1 MRILLIVS
9 SFLFAFSAD
18 LSAQSSF
25 KSLDARTYDYYLKG
39 DLKNL
44 EKTADTLF
52 TRGIDYYYLRIRLAI
67 TAFNNQRYSIA
78 VKHFKKAVEFN
89 STDTVSTEY
98 IYNSYLFSGREADA
112 NLYLRLVPSEKRN
125 RTLKLIGK
133 PVLSEIFAGSS
144 ASFYNV
150 PYYQL
155 TDLNSMYEA
164 LQNSFSIN
172 AGLESYLSGKF
183 KGTFAYTNFRKSG
196 IVYSRPFPSG
206 TNINFI
212 QNQVY
217 AKLAGYV
224 FPGWEFSGF
233 GHIVFYSDATT
244 RIRSQP
250 GISAKNT
257 NFEYLGGLEIS
268 KIGWKIRTG
277 ANISLSNFSNSG
289 QIRSE
294 TYLTW
299 MPAGNLNLYITS
311 GWMGQTDKLWGG
323 TYQINQEIGFKISN
337 SLWFETGIVAGN
349 SFLYA
354 RNQGYIMNNS
364 FLIPAKTIYGNIII
378 LPGKH
383 FSITLNPLYTEN
395 QNYSWDLNIY
405 TRTGKVTHNSF
416 GTLIKLI
423 YKN

>member
-150 PYYQL
+150 PSYQL

-196 IVYSRPFPSG
+196 IVYSRPFPIGDKHKLHSESG
-206 TNINFI
+206 ICKTGWICFSWLGVFRIWSYCILFRCNYPDTVSAWNISEKYKLRISWRFGNFK
-212 QNQVY
+212 NR
-217 AKLAGYV
+217 L
-224 FPGWEFSGF
+224 E
-233 GHIVFYSDATT
+233 
-244 RIRSQP
+244 
-250 GISAKNT
+250 NT
-257 NFEYLGGLEIS
+257 NRS
-268 KIGWKIRTG
+268 KH
-277 ANISLSNFSNSG
+277 
-289 QIRSE
+289 
-294 TYLTW
+294 
-299 MPAGNLNLYITS
+299 
-311 GWMGQTDKLWGG
+311 
-323 TYQINQEIGFKISN
+323 
-337 SLWFETGIVAGN
+337 
-349 SFLYA
+349 
-354 RNQGYIMNNS
+354 
-364 FLIPAKTIYGNIII
+364 IIKQ
-378 LPGKH
+378 L
-383 FSITLNPLYTEN
+383 
-395 QNYSWDLNIY
+395 
-405 TRTGKVTHNSF
+405 
-416 GTLIKLI
+416 
-423 YKN
+423 